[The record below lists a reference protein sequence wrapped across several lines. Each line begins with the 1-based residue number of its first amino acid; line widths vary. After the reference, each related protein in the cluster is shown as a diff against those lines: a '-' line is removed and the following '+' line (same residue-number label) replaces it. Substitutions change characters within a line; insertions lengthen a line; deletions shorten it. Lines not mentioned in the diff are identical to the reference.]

1 MYSGS
6 DFHLPDLPNIN
17 FVRCQVCGLMYLKP
31 RPELNEMNAYYPDD
45 YEPYQHAIE
54 DEKLGLMRWIRRQK
68 MVQRRTMIERY
79 SRKTSGSILDV
90 GCATGIF
97 LHEMEQSG
105 WQAAGI
111 EPVHSAARY
120 AQQRFGL
127 QVFEGTTSSHPYP
140 PASFDVISFWDV
152 LEHTPYPSAELTAAA
167 TLLRP
172 GGLVAINVPNWNSLD
187 RRLFGAGW
195 VGFDP
200 PRHLYV
206 LDQRSLTRLLQQAG
220 FEILDWVC
228 FFPSYFAFIISLE
241 HWLKMHSVQLGN
253 AAKHLLHIPGMRF
266 LFEPAFILANK
277 LKFGSTITVF
287 ARYPG

>member
-1 MYSGS
+1 M
-6 DFHLPDLPNIN
+6 D
-17 FVRCQVCGLMYLKP
+17 
-31 RPELNEMNAYYPDD
+31 AYYPDD

-54 DEKLGLMRWIRRQK
+54 DEKLGLMRWLRRQK
-68 MVQRRTMIERY
+68 MVQRRKMIERY
-79 SRKTSGSILDV
+79 SHKTSGSILDV
-90 GCATGIF
+90 GCGTGIF

-127 QVFEGTTSSHPYP
+127 QVFKGTTSSNPYP
-140 PASFDVISFWDV
+140 PASFDVITFWDV
-152 LEHTPYPSAELTAAA
+152 LEHTRYPFAELSATA

-172 GGLVAINVPNWNSLD
+172 DGLVAINVPNWNSLD

-241 HWLKMHSVQLGN
+241 YWLKMQLRPTWKCGETL
-253 AAKHLLHIPGMRF
+253 AAYTGH
-266 LFEPAFILANK
+266 AIL
-277 LKFGSTITVF
+277 V
-287 ARYPG
+287 